1 MVKRCP
7 TWDPEISQPVLRNS
21 QDKEEE
27 GHLSTG
33 LFDIDPSLDVLVA
46 IVYVEIDK
54 VYTGLY
60 KHCRFY

>member
-1 MVKRCP
+1 MVKTCP
-7 TWDPEISQPVLRNS
+7 KWDSDISQPVPRNR
-21 QDKEEE
+21 QDKEED

-33 LFDIDPSLDVLVA
+33 LSDIDPSLDVLVS

-60 KHCRFY
+60 KHCRFC